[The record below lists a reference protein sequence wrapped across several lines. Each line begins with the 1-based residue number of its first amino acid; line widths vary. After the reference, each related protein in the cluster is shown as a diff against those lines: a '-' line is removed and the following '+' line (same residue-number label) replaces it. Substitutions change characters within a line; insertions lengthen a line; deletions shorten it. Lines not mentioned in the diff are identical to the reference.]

1 MQGGTSGCSASSIG
15 SSCFSRQHFLAKRS
29 ASCFHHRSVSG
40 HCPTDQA
47 AEPCGLKR
55 DVNMRKPSSS
65 LDSASLGHPRPAE
78 MSWASVISQ
87 QSSFSNLE
95 TPAWPSHSV
104 SMSPGPT
111 CQGHRVSPFL
121 AINLQVS
128 ARLPHAQRPSPL
140 LKIPSHLDNQTKF
153 SLSPVPLQQVKPYLS
168 ASLIPHKLPGVH
180 PIQGT
185 PPLHPDDAYV
195 QAGGCS
201 ASGHMT
207 MLNLCVNSEHEMDN
221 VIEDIISLESS
232 MKDEVM
238 NDYSDGADVQMT
250 NSQLQLSGSF
260 LDGFGGSHVGPT
272 SMVLPSNSCP
282 GSVLGMKRDLT
293 GSDTDVRTLVKE
305 RQKKDNHNLIERR
318 RRFNIN
324 DRIKELGTL
333 IPKSSDPDMR
343 WNKGT
348 ILKASVDYIPQN
360 AA

>member
-1 MQGGTSGCSASSIG
+1 MSQNSLFSSQSY
-15 SSCFSRQHFLAKRS
+15 SSENQEFFT
-29 ASCFHHRSVSG
+29 F
-40 HCPTDQA
+40 
-47 AEPCGLKR
+47 
-55 DVNMRKPSSS
+55 
-65 LDSASLGHPRPAE
+65 ASLGHPRPAE

-305 RQKKDNHNLIERR
+305 RQKKDNHNLSKIRLVITGVH
-318 RRFNIN
+318 FV
-324 DRIKELGTL
+324 
-333 IPKSSDPDMR
+333 SSV
-343 WNKGT
+343 
-348 ILKASVDYIPQN
+348 L
-360 AA
+360 